1 MTMPRVFI
9 PQIVEKYEV
18 RSGRMRPAFDFST
31 ATSFGTLT
39 PILDKDDDPLFLA
52 RITPK
57 IREALADFNDEDYFV
72 AVGDPSLI
80 AICAALIL
88 RRRKTMKMLK
98 WDKKLVRYLTLEINP

>member
-9 PQIVEKYEV
+9 PQVVERFDYKT
-18 RSGRMRPAFDFST
+18 GRVVPVFDLTSAAAFGS
-31 ATSFGTLT
+31 LT
-39 PILDKDDDPLFLA
+39 PILENDDDPLFLA

-57 IREALADFNDEDYFV
+57 IREALADFGDEDYFV
-72 AVGDPSLI
+72 AIGDPSVI

-98 WDKKLVRYLTLEINP
+98 WDKKLSRYLTLELNP